1 MTFTLSDHGT
11 VFATRK
17 RGACMLAALDSVPE
31 VLDFSR
37 VERVSYSFADEFV
50 GKLLQRTHD
59 RGLQAPTLLNM
70 GPDVGHSVK
79 LSLANRNLSA
89 RTKQESLLQA
99 A

>member
-11 VFATRK
+11 VFATRI
-17 RGACMLAALDSVPE
+17 RGARMLAALDQVPE

-50 GKLLQRTHD
+50 GRLLQRVHD
-59 RGLQAPTLLNM
+59 RGLRSPTLLNM
-70 GPDVGHSVK
+70 GPDVDHSVK

-89 RTKQESLLQA
+89 TTKQEPLLQPA
-99 A
+99 